1 MPAHYK
7 RNDKNRTPIFMKKLL
22 LLLVLTA
29 SFAMGCQTDNTTDI
43 GTSEGGVTLNVS
55 LAPTRITLGNKV
67 GNTYP
72 AYWSE
77 GDRLVANAA
86 QSEEAVIDATDKSK
100 ATFKFSEATT
110 PAYPLLITYPYCAAT
125 TAKQPMVEFPAD
137 QSYVEGSFEAGSA
150 PMCGYIATKEANITL
165 NHLATILRFPVKANA
180 EGVVLDKVI
189 VTSNSKIAGAFEVN
203 CQNVTVSA
211 TEGCS
216 NVITYSLPANFTLS
230 TTTPSDLFIVLPAV
244 EVDSCEVEFVE
255 SSGEKM
261 VAIWSP
267 SAPLSNGIVHE
278 FKTITYQEK
287 STIILPSMYKE
298 EDELIFPYKKYAG
311 DNEIKIM
318 SFNVRTV
325 TTETDAN
332 NHWDNRKVAC
342 ALLIK
347 DQRPSIIGFQEA
359 QYTLQWSYLK
369 EQLASRYDGYGV
381 NRDDGTESGK
391 GEVMGIM
398 YDRTV
403 IEKLDS
409 GTFWLSETPD
419 VPSKGFGASYS
430 RNATWGLFK
439 HIPSGKTFY
448 YINTHLD
455 HKVANAQIEGMKL
468 ISQRFESYKDTYPVF
483 LTGDLNIG
491 AGNAAIDP
499 IESYMVNARY
509 AASASFTD
517 FENTYNAYKVGGS
530 GIIDHIYCSDYLKVV
545 EYHTISEKYGTANY
559 VSDHYPIYAI
569 IELK

>member
-1 MPAHYK
+1 
-7 RNDKNRTPIFMKKLL
+7 MKKLL
-22 LLLVLTA
+22 FLLVLTA

-43 GTSEGGVTLNVS
+43 GTSEGGVALNVS

-125 TAKQPMVEFPAD
+125 TAEQPMVEFPAD

-150 PMCGYIATKEANITL
+150 PMCGYIATKGANITL

-189 VTSNSKIAGAFEVN
+189 ITSNSKIAGAFEVN
-203 CQNVTVSA
+203 CQNATVSA

-278 FKTITYQEK
+278 FKTIIYQEK

-325 TTETDAN
+325 TKETDAN
-332 NHWDNRKVAC
+332 NNWDNRKEAC

-398 YDRTV
+398 YDRNV
-403 IEKLDS
+403 IEKIDG

-468 ISQRFESYKDTYPVF
+468 ISQHFESYKDTYPLF

-499 IESYMVNARY
+499 IESYMYNARY
-509 AASASFTD
+509 AAPTSFTD

>member
-1 MPAHYK
+1 
-7 RNDKNRTPIFMKKLL
+7 MKKLL
-22 LLLVLTA
+22 FLLVLTA

-86 QSEEAVIDATDKSK
+86 QSEEAVINATDKSK

-125 TAKQPMVEFPAD
+125 TAEQPMVEFPAD

-203 CQNVTVSA
+203 CQNATVSA

-230 TTTPSDLFIVLPAV
+230 TTTPNDLFIVLPAV

-267 SAPLSNGIVHE
+267 STPLSNGIVHE

-325 TTETDAN
+325 TKETDDN
-332 NHWDNRKVAC
+332 NHWDNRKAAC
-342 ALLIK
+342 VLLIK

-359 QYTLQWSYLK
+359 QYTLQWAYLK
-369 EQLASRYDGYGV
+369 EQLADRYDGYGV

-398 YDRTV
+398 YDRNV
-403 IEKLDS
+403 IEKIDG

-430 RNATWGLFK
+430 RNATWGIFK

-455 HKVANAQIEGMKL
+455 HQVVEAKVEGMKL
-468 ISQRFESYKDTYPVF
+468 ISRTFESYKDTYPLF

-499 IESYMVNARY
+499 IESYMYNARY
-509 AASASFTD
+509 AAPAWFTD
-517 FENTYNAYKVGGS
+517 SVNTYNAYKVGGS